1 LDELMN
7 LQSYLDF
14 AVSLAYRAGKITL
27 GYFDTGVHV
36 KTKEN
41 NDPVTA
47 ADHDAENFVRRE
59 IEKHYPGHLIVG
71 EEFGRTD
78 GHESTF
84 RWTIDPIDGTKSF
97 IRSVPL
103 YGVLIGLEIEGFM
116 RVGVAYFPPLDEML
130 CAADGLGCWWNSRRA
145 RVSDVDDLS
154 KACVVTSDFERLSE
168 RDPNVVERFARKK
181 ALLRTWGD
189 AYGYLL
195 VATGRAEVCLD
206 PFLDI
211 WDYGPYPVIL
221 REAGGYF
228 GTWSGEEGH
237 TPGDAL
243 ACNAAL
249 KPEVVKLLRGS
260 SSA

>member
-1 LDELMN
+1 MN
-7 LQSYLDF
+7 LQPYLDF

-27 GYFDTGVHV
+27 GYFNTGVHV
-36 KTKEN
+36 NIKEN
-41 NDPVTA
+41 NDPVTI
-47 ADHDAENFVRRE
+47 ADHEAENFIRRE
-59 IEKHYPGHLIVG
+59 IEREYPGHAIIG
-71 EEFGRTD
+71 EEFGTSN
-78 GHESTF
+78 GNNSPF

-97 IRSVPL
+97 IRGVPL
-103 YGVLIGLEIEGFM
+103 YGVLIGLEIEGII
-116 RVGVAYFPPLDEML
+116 RVGAAYYPALDEML

-145 RVSDVDDLS
+145 RVSDIS
-154 KACVVTSDFERLSE
+154 EISQACVVTSDFQKLGEKDASL
-168 RDPNVVERFARKK
+168 VEHFANQK

-195 VATGRAEVCLD
+195 VATGRAEVCID

-228 GTWSGEEGH
+228 GAWSGEEGH
-237 TPGDAL
+237 TRGDAL

-249 KPEVVKLLRGS
+249 KPKVMELMRRPVS
-260 SSA
+260 T